1 MLNLKKTLLA
11 GAILTALC
19 ASAFAADPADD
30 SAKRPTMR
38 DRVNAILHED
48 SAADN
53 DRAPRG
59 EKRLMPQLTPE
70 QREKLA
76 QRRAEWKKMTPEQRR
91 EAQEKWRQEWQQRHE
106 QYAKK
111 TMAKLTDEQKA
122 EVEAFIKEDIAQRQE
137 RRAKLDG
144 MTPEQREAVRANLPL
159 HHKEWRGHRDGDGH
173 WRDGYRHRGPR
184 HDGRHWGGPG
194 PRPDCPNT
202 DCPALN

>member
-19 ASAFAADPADD
+19 ASAFAAAPTDNA
-30 SAKRPTMR
+30 SQPTMR

-48 SAADN
+48 NAGEQDK
-53 DRAPRG
+53 APRG
-59 EKRLMPQLTPE
+59 EKRRRPQLTPE

-76 QRRAEWKKMTPEQRR
+76 QRRAEWEKMTPEQRR
-91 EAQEKWRQEWQQRHE
+91 EAHEKWRQEWHQRHD
-106 QYAKK
+106 QYAKEA
-111 TMAKLTDEQKA
+111 MAKLTDEQRA

-137 RRAKLDG
+137 RRAKLHN
-144 MTPEQREAVRANLPL
+144 MTPEQREAVRANYPR
-159 HHKEWRGHRDGDGH
+159 HHREWRGHRGGDGH

-194 PRPDCPNT
+194 PRPDCP
-202 DCPALN
+202 ALN